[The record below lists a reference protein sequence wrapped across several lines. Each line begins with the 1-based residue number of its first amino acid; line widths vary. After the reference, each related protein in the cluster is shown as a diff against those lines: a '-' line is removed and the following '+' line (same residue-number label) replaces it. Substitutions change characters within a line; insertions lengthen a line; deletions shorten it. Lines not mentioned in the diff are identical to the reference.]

1 MTGAGAG
8 PTASGMED
16 LFVLINGEQREH
28 EKGLLNNI
36 KKHWN
41 SIKNQISYLSPN
53 DLVSAS
59 DKAEYEDQMGQMKT
73 LMATA
78 VTCIDE
84 VAEAYHQ
91 EENELAERGNLVG
104 DRLAPRITALKDP
117 LVLKVREYQKLLRAR
132 MAFLGNQN
140 PPAGA
145 GGAGGGAGFQIYQ
158 DPSVNA
164 QDPAITKAKIKCKA
178 VQEDSQSLS
187 DELTEID
194 ILGWSYASDLE
205 VSRAMRKRKAWRD
218 QLEKVRKQW
227 REVNEII
234 STAYVR
240 DKPVEVT
247 EAEDAVWSLQTL
259 FQEVKKQVE
268 DEDLKRCLHSLEIS
282 TTANVSLPN
291 CEGRDDEDW
300 TIFRDKLEKA
310 LNANRVKTSGYLYV
324 TVYAPEVSFVKKY
337 LIYIIL

>member
-1 MTGAGAG
+1 MLSERSPNSSSALYHHNPAVYQLAFVHPEEEIAQKVIGREPLHSTPAGSPPSSPRREFTGVSSIPVLESEESLFDSSEEEREVPQPSEMTGAGAG

-117 LVLKVREYQKLLRAR
+117 LVLKIREYQKLLRAR
-132 MAFLGNQN
+132 MAFLNNQN

-145 GGAGGGAGFQIYQ
+145 GGA
-158 DPSVNA
+158 
-164 QDPAITKAKIKCKA
+164 
-178 VQEDSQSLS
+178 
-187 DELTEID
+187 
-194 ILGWSYASDLE
+194 
-205 VSRAMRKRKAWRD
+205 
-218 QLEKVRKQW
+218 
-227 REVNEII
+227 
-234 STAYVR
+234 
-240 DKPVEVT
+240 
-247 EAEDAVWSLQTL
+247 
-259 FQEVKKQVE
+259 
-268 DEDLKRCLHSLEIS
+268 
-282 TTANVSLPN
+282 
-291 CEGRDDEDW
+291 
-300 TIFRDKLEKA
+300 
-310 LNANRVKTSGYLYV
+310 
-324 TVYAPEVSFVKKY
+324 
-337 LIYIIL
+337 